1 MSNIGGLREAGVSQ
15 PAIARGHNS
24 ISAMRRQKNME
35 FFDVML
41 ALVGFFI
48 WNTRKLS
55 VRYLFGIKAGIIVE
69 LRGLF
74 KASGSKLYR
83 QGTPVHGII
92 TRSRACPR

>member
-1 MSNIGGLREAGVSQ
+1 MSQ
-15 PAIARGHNS
+15 PAIAKGHNS
-24 ISAMRRQKNME
+24 TSAMRRQDEAK

-92 TRSRACPR
+92 ARSRACPR